1 MADIRYVCLSD
12 MHFGEEDSLLTN
24 LNKKR
29 SQTDLAKPSPV
40 LVKMVQGLRDLIGKN
55 VNKSIKPT
63 LILNGDILELA
74 LSSTSDASMAYLRFI
89 ELVMEE
95 GNELFK
101 EIVYIPGNHDHH
113 LWELARETQYVNFI
127 KDKNPE
133 DTLKEPWHNT
143 KIFIENYEKAPPSFY
158 LNALVKMLD
167 HLKDDKREA
176 AGKDPFKVTVAYPN
190 FGLLS
195 DDCKKSVLF
204 SHGHYIEPLY
214 HLMSRLRVELLGG
227 EMPEEIWGI
236 EGENFAWVDFFWS
249 AMGRS
254 HGAGAEIER
263 IYERMLNEEGRGQLA
278 TMLAKAIAPH
288 IGYDW
293 TDSAEVK
300 MMTPAINSLIEKAL
314 KQEKTETGAEPLSEK
329 ARKGLEKYIAGP
341 LANQQRD
348 ERFIAPEVSF
358 VFGHTHKPFL
368 DLKDFTGYT
377 KPVALYN
384 TGGWI
389 VETVERNTQHG
400 GSIVLIDEALTVVS
414 LDIYRED
421 ETRKG
426 STVQVQ
432 EILRDGA
439 AETEFCRHIKGIV
452 ELDRKFWDDF
462 SGTIFDE
469 IELRARALSKRV
481 REPV

>member
-29 SQTDLAKPSPV
+29 SQVDLSKPSPV
-40 LVKMVQGLRDLIGKN
+40 LIKMVQGLRDLIGKN
-55 VNKSIKPT
+55 HDQSIKPT
-63 LILNGDILELA
+63 LVLNGDILELA
-74 LSSTSDASMAYLRFI
+74 LCSTSDASMAFLRFI
-89 ELVMEE
+89 ELAMVE

-127 KDKNPE
+127 KDKDPK

-143 KIFIENYEKAPPSFY
+143 KIFIEGYPKAPPSFY

-167 HLKDDKREA
+167 HLKDDSRKA

-227 EMPEEIWGI
+227 EMPGEIWGI

-254 HGAGAEIER
+254 HGAGQEIER
-263 IYERMLNEEGRGQLA
+263 IYERMLNKEGRGQLA

-288 IGYDW
+288 VGYDW
-293 TDSAEVK
+293 SDSAEIK
-300 MMTPAINSLIEKAL
+300 MMTPVINSLVEKAL
-314 KQEKTETGAEPLSEK
+314 KLEKTETGDEPLSEK
-329 ARKGLEKYIAGP
+329 ARKGLDEYMSGP
-341 LANQQRD
+341 LANQQRG

-358 VFGHTHKPFL
+358 VFGHTHKPFV

-377 KPVALYN
+377 KAVALYN

-389 VETVERNTQHG
+389 VETVQRNTQHG

-414 LDIYRED
+414 LDVFRED

-426 STVQVQ
+426 SMVGVQ
-432 EILRDGA
+432 EILRDGET
-439 AETEFCRHIKGIV
+439 ETEFCRHIKRIV

-469 IELRARALSKRV
+469 IALRASALNKRV

>member
-12 MHFGEEDSLLTN
+12 THFGEEDSLLTN

-29 SQTDLAKPSPV
+29 TRIDVVKPSPV
-40 LVKMVQGLRDLIGKN
+40 LMKMAQGLRHLIGKN
-55 VNKSIKPT
+55 TNQSIKPT

-74 LSSTSDASMAYLRFI
+74 LCSTSDASMAFLRFI

-113 LWELARETQYVNFI
+113 LWELARETQYVNFLEGKNP
-127 KDKNPE
+127 KDK
-133 DTLKEPWHNT
+133 LKEPWHNT
-143 KIFIENYEKAPPSFY
+143 KIFIENYKKAPPSFY

-167 HLKDDKREA
+167 HLKDDNRKT
-176 AGKDPFKVTVAYPN
+176 AGKKPFKVTVAYPN
-190 FGLLS
+190 FGLIS
-195 DDCKKSVLF
+195 DDCQKSVLF

-227 EMPEEIWGI
+227 DMPEEIWEI

-254 HGAGAEIER
+254 EGAGAEIER
-263 IYERMLNEEGRGQLA
+263 IYERMLNVEGRGQLG

-300 MMTPAINSLIEKAL
+300 MMTPVINSLIEKAL
-314 KQEKTETGAEPLSEK
+314 KLEKTETGAEPLSEK
-329 ARKGLEKYIAGP
+329 AREGLDKYMMGP
-341 LANQQRD
+341 LANQQRN

-358 VFGHTHKPFL
+358 VFGHTHKPFV
-368 DLKDFTGYT
+368 DIKNFSGYT

-389 VETVERNTQHG
+389 VETVQRNTQHG
-400 GSIVLIDEALTVVS
+400 GSIVLVDEALTVVS
-414 LDIYRED
+414 LDIFRED

-426 STVQVQ
+426 SMIGVQ

-439 AETEFCRHIKGIV
+439 METEFCRHIKGTV

-469 IELRARALSKRV
+469 IALRATALGKRV